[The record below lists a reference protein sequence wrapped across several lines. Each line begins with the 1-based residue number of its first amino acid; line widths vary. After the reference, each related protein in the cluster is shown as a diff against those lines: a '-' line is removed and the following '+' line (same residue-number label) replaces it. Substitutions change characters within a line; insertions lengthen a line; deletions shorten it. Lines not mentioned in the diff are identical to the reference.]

1 MVKIISQTSSDAV
14 SDTVQPVRKVKEQ
27 KGTMASVFENIAYVL
42 VSIPIFIV
50 ALEVLGIRSI
60 SEPIIELLNSIL
72 ATIPNILVAVI
83 LLAIGIMIANF
94 VGDLVKNLLR
104 ESGINK
110 LARDMR
116 QSSMNIDLA
125 KVIGQLV
132 AGLITL
138 FFVVEALNALNLEI
152 LNTIGGAIIAYIP
165 NILFALIILGV
176 GLIGGQW
183 LGRLITESS
192 GSRWAGRIV
201 QYASFVFFY
210 S

>member
-1 MVKIISQTSSDAV
+1 
-14 SDTVQPVRKVKEQ
+14 
-27 KGTMASVFENIAYVL
+27 MASVFENIAYVL